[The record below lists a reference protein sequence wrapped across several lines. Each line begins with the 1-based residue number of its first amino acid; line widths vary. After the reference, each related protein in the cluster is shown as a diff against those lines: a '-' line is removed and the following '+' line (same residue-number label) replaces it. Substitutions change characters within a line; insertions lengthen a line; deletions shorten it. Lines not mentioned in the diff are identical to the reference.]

1 MFHKRDKIIKPEG
14 EKPTELEEEVAK
26 ALHSLGSKHQ
36 NMQSHLKII
45 FLNSAKSVEYTQR
58 DGTPGQYLLVRIPH
72 RSLGAFKKVGLVVQN
87 ALEQQ
92 FSKPVIVVANRTI
105 ISPKAKSHPSQMR
118 PRSRNLTTVH
128 KEVLNDVV
136 FPSNIT
142 DRSMRVQVDGKR
154 QQIVQLDPLDI
165 DFMEDKLDAI
175 IDCYHKLTT
184 HKISLGFS
192 KPTIF

>member
-1 MFHKRDKIIKPEG
+1 MGKAGFKVQEQ
-14 EKPTELEEEVAK
+14 LEA
-26 ALHSLGSKHQ
+26 HYP
-36 NMQSHLKII
+36 N
-45 FLNSAKSVEYTQR
+45 T
-58 DGTPGQYLLVRIPH
+58 
-72 RSLGAFKKVGLVVQN
+72 
-87 ALEQQ
+87 
-92 FSKPVIVVANRTI
+92 PVIIVANRTI

-118 PRSRNLTTVH
+118 PRSRTLVTVH
-128 KEVLNDVV
+128 KEILNDVV

-165 DFMEDKLDAI
+165 DLMEDKLDAI

-192 KPTIF
+192 KPSVFQQKIIKSRKEKAAGKQ